1 MNERMY
7 YSREAE
13 QAAMRQRTMLA
24 VFVLALGVG
33 VGAALSMLFA
43 PQSGDKTRQALSGQ
57 AEQTLEGIAKE
68 VARLRREVED
78 RVGAR

>member
-7 YSREAE
+7 YSHEAE

-24 VFVLALGVG
+24 IFVLALGVG

-43 PQSGDKTRQALSGQ
+43 PQSGDKTREALAGQ
-57 AEQTLEGIAKE
+57 AEQTLEGISKG

>member
-1 MNERMY
+1 MMNERTY

-24 VFVLALGVG
+24 IFVLALGVG

-43 PQSGDKTRQALSGQ
+43 PQSGDKTREALAGQ
-57 AEQTLEGIAKE
+57 AEHTMDGIVKE
-68 VARLRREVED
+68 VARLRREVEE
-78 RVGAR
+78 RVAR